1 MVHCP
6 LVVVLDSIY
15 YTYYIYTYF
24 HIVIV
29 LVFRRTLRDEQ
40 VFVTLR
46 LILDI
51 LYVAINMVWQFG
63 PTGHFSHVI

>member
-15 YTYYIYTYF
+15 YIVYTYF

-40 VFVTLR
+40 VFVMLR

-51 LYVAINMVWQFG
+51 LYVAINIVWQFG